1 MTKRRKRFSCAE
13 ADLEL
18 VGRYQS
24 GDERA
29 LSVLLEAHYGLI
41 KYWARK
47 VLTWADREEIM
58 AEASIAFFKSVRD
71 FNVSKDDDFH
81 SFARDLI
88 RRAIYKSPEVR
99 RVSRNLYKNHRK
111 VVEAQE
117 TLMEK
122 LNRRPT
128 LEELSEETG
137 LSPNQVNTAINV
149 IAAFPF
155 PLEEADGYLTIED
168 PSRSHMIREA
178 VNELSSEDSK
188 IIVRYY
194 FYGQTDRE
202 IGEAL
207 NKSKGAITM
216 ARGRAI
222 KKLRAIIS
230 GEGDPDDG
238 D

>member
-1 MTKRRKRFSCAE
+1 MTKRRQRFSCAE

-47 VLTWADREEIM
+47 VLAWADKEEIM
-58 AEASIAFFKSVRD
+58 AEANIAFFEAVRD
-71 FNVSKDDDFH
+71 FNVSEDGDFH
-81 SFARDLI
+81 SQIRDSI

-99 RVSRNLYKNHRK
+99 RVRRNLYKNHRK

-117 TLMEK
+117 RLMEK

-128 LEELSEETG
+128 LEELSEDTG
-137 LSPNQVNTAINV
+137 LSVNQVNTAINV

-168 PSRSHMIREA
+168 PSVSHLINEA
-178 VNELSSEDSK
+178 VNELGSEDTR

-207 NKSKGAITM
+207 SKSKGAITM
-216 ARGRAI
+216 ARGRAL
-222 KKLRAIIS
+222 KKLKAIIS
-230 GEGDPDDG
+230 DEGEPDDG

>member
-1 MTKRRKRFSCAE
+1 MTKRRQRFSCAE

-29 LSVLLEAHYGLI
+29 LSVLLEGHYGLI

-47 VLTWADREEIM
+47 VLAWADKEEIM
-58 AEASIAFFKSVRD
+58 AEANIAFFESVRD
-71 FNVSKDDDFH
+71 FNVSEHGDFH
-81 SFARDLI
+81 SHVRDAI

-99 RVSRNLYKNHRK
+99 RVRRNLYKNHRK
-111 VVEAQE
+111 VVEAQDR
-117 TLMEK
+117 LMEK

-128 LEELSEETG
+128 LEELSEDTG
-137 LSPNQVNTAINV
+137 LSVNQVNTAINV

-168 PSRSHMIREA
+168 PSVWHSISEA
-178 VNELSSEDSK
+178 VNELGAEDTK
-188 IIVRYY
+188 IIVGYY
-194 FYGQTDRE
+194 VYGQTDRE

-207 NKSKGAITM
+207 SRSKGAITM
-216 ARGRAI
+216 ARGRAL

-230 GEGDPDDG
+230 GEGAT
-238 D
+238 